1 MAHLAPALATVV
13 LMLLVS
19 LLFPAFANP
28 IALAFAAALTLG
40 VTFVKDRRVAVVKD
54 RRVAVGFAVVAVLGL
69 ALMVWTAVQPRYI
82 GPA

>member
-19 LLFPAFANP
+19 LLLPALANP
-28 IALAFAAALTLG
+28 IALAFGAAVTLG
-40 VTFVKDRRVAVVKD
+40 VTLLKD

-69 ALMVWTAVQPRYI
+69 AIIVWAAIQPRYI